1 MQLDSCELGECSVKR
16 LLLLAAMVNL
26 TANYAVAATPP
37 TPPLTLQASNM
48 QPSGEL
54 LDVQGV
60 GVVKAIDTAKDTIT
74 LRHEPIA
81 SVGWPAMT
89 MTLKVASPDLLQVAK
104 IGDKVQFTL
113 HEPDM
118 ANVITAIKAAQR

>member
-1 MQLDSCELGECSVKR
+1 MKR
-16 LLLLAAMVNL
+16 LLLLAAMAIL
-26 TANYAVAATPP
+26 PASYAWAATSP
-37 TPPLTLQASNM
+37 TA
-48 QPSGEL
+48 QPSKVTSNTQSSGEP

-60 GVVKAIDTAKDTIT
+60 GVVLGVDRAKGTIT

-89 MTLKVASPDLLQVAK
+89 MTLKVASPDLLQISK

-113 HEPDM
+113 HEPDA